1 METIKL
7 FSMALSTILTQKYH
21 RNWLLNLFWV
31 REANIEI
38 QDKSLTHLVACQIKN
53 NQLKE

>member
-1 METIKL
+1 MGTIKL
-7 FSMALSTILTQKYH
+7 FSMAVSTILTQKYH
-21 RNWLLNLFWV
+21 RNWLLNLFWA

-38 QDKSLTHLVACQIKN
+38 QDKNLTYLVASLIKN